1 MDDSHPIPS
10 DNQSTGAALPVVVR
24 LQQGG
29 VWSEG
34 RSFTDTFTIGR
45 APDCDIVV
53 NDPVVSRH
61 HAEVRWQ
68 DGVWRLVDLGSRNG
82 TYLDGVK
89 IQDVRLPASCRVT
102 LGQDQA
108 VLSLTTELAPTRF
121 LDIPDE
127 QDKHGGIG
135 PRTRLFQVEIA
146 QVKQRHYLALGLVA
160 SLLIVAIGIAFYQH
174 YQLTTLTTRAEDI
187 FYAMKRFELRM
198 AELERRMTD
207 QQQKQEQEELR
218 AAKQGTESLA
228 REYDELLAEQGL
240 YARMRDE
247 DQAVL
252 RVVRRL
258 GECETAMPPEFLE
271 EVHKYIHNWQTTPK
285 LHNSMQRAL
294 ASGYTGVISN
304 AMLTR
309 KLPKQLF
316 YVALQES
323 GFNPRAIGK
332 KTAFGYA
339 KGMWQFIPSTATR
352 YKLKVGPLHHL
363 EEFDPDDERFDPIKS
378 THAAAEY
385 LKDIYLTDAQA
396 SGLLVIASY
405 NWGEQNILKRI
416 RELPK
421 DPRERNFWQLMKK
434 FTIPKET
441 HDYVFHII
449 AAAVIGENPQ
459 LFGFRFPAPFSTKPT
474 TS

>member
-10 DNQSTGAALPVVVR
+10 DNQSTRAALPVVVR
-24 LQQGG
+24 LQQGL
-29 VWSEG
+29 VWADG

-121 LDIPDE
+121 LDIPHE
-127 QDKHGGIG
+127 QDKHDGVG